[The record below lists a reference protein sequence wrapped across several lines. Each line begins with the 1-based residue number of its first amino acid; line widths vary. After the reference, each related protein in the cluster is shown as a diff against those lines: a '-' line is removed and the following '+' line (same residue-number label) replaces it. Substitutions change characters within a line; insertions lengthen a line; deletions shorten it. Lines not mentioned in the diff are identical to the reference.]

1 MEKATGRYG
10 VCETEVSFTDQD
22 IITYLNSD
30 LQSQWME
37 HSTESPL
44 INSYRQKIEDL
55 SCHGAAI
62 SPNALK
68 ELNARRLLSS
78 NTLKSDARAL
88 TNWNQAQNFLFQLM
102 KEGKSE
108 LAWEDLS
115 RLNQWVVGGTAPSKM
130 RELEIKTGAG
140 EYLSFC
146 DVPDATRKMLETVKS
161 FSHPLRKAFEIYVQ
175 MVTIH
180 PFENGN
186 GRTARLAADFYL
198 LSRSYLPVC
207 FLNSYHSHMALVKN
221 QVKRQK
227 DHCFSVFLESVLR
240 SYEVVKS

>member
-1 MEKATGRYG
+1 M
-10 VCETEVSFTDQD
+10 SFTDQD
-22 IITYLNSD
+22 IINYLNSD

-37 HSTESPL
+37 HSTENSL
-44 INSYRQKIEDL
+44 INSYLQKIEEL
-55 SCHGAAI
+55 SSQSAAI
-62 SPNALK
+62 SPQALK

-78 NTLKSDARAL
+78 NTLKSDASAL
-88 TNWNQAQNFLFQLM
+88 ANWNQAQNFLFQLM

-108 LAWEDLS
+108 LTWEDLS
-115 RLNQWVVGGTAPSKM
+115 RLNQWVVGEAVPSKM
-130 RELEIKTGAG
+130 REVEIKTGAG

-146 DVPDATRKMLETVKS
+146 EVPDDIQTMHESVRA

-175 MVTIH
+175 LVTIH
-180 PFENGN
+180 PFKNGN

-240 SYEVVKS
+240 SYELVKS